1 MEDLFKKFINAGVG
15 LASLTTER
23 VQGTIDKL
31 VQESKLSE
39 QEGARIMDDLKKN
52 TDTKRKELE
61 KQVQGLASRLLKGA
75 GLATNADVE
84 ELKRTVKGGS
94 RAKGGAAAEEGPTS
108 SAAAKAGSAATKGTS
123 SAAKTAAP
131 AKLTASKSGS
141 TTGKSKKAASESP
154 AEKAGKTA
162 AKKAA
167 SPTNTSG
174 TSSQT
179 S

>member
-23 VQGTIDKL
+23 VQSTIDKL

-75 GLATNADVE
+75 GLATNAEVE
-84 ELKRTVKGGS
+84 ELKRTVRGNS
-94 RAKGGAAAEEGPTS
+94 TAEEESTTS
-108 SAAAKAGSAATKGTS
+108 PAAAKVSSTSVKGTS
-123 SAAKTAAP
+123 SAAKTAA
-131 AKLTASKSGS
+131 AVKATTTKSGN
-141 TTGKSKKAASESP
+141 TTSKSKKASAPESP
-154 AEKAGKTA
+154 EEKANKIA
-162 AKKAA
+162 AKKAI
-167 SPTNTSG
+167 SPNDNTSSTG
-174 TSSQT
+174 SQL